1 MRPRNGAEVRAFLQH
16 RTDERPRAEI
26 PTVQTDGA
34 KATIRLFDTVDSY
47 GEWWGMSSK
56 EFATALDELPS
67 HIDTIELLINSPGG
81 DAFEGVA
88 IVNVMR
94 SHPARTVAVVQGIA
108 ASAASFIA
116 CAADETFMA
125 PNSTLMIHKAWGL
138 SIGNADDHRAH
149 AELLEKVDDEQA
161 AIYTA
166 KSGQSTDEV
175 LELMRAETFMSAAEA
190 VAGGFADSILS
201 SPDDDG
207 DPPAPDTSARW
218 TVDDLQAIA
227 AELHKLGTP
236 IPSAGEREDPTIDPA
251 GEPDSVDPE
260 QASRLLASLTFNKET
275 NPNE

>member
-26 PTVQTDGA
+26 PAVQIDGA
-34 KATIRLFDTVDSY
+34 KASIRLFDTVDSW

-56 EFATALDELPS
+56 EFASAVDELPS

-94 SHPARTVAVVQGIA
+94 AHQARTVAVVQGVA

-116 CAADETFMA
+116 CAADETFMS

-138 SIGNADDHRAH
+138 SIGNADEHRSH
-149 AELLEKVDDEQA
+149 ADLLDKVDGEQA
-161 AIYTA
+161 AIYTS
-166 KSGQSTDEV
+166 KSGKSTDEV
-175 LELMRAETFMSAAEA
+175 LELMRAETFMSADEA
-190 VAGGFADSILS
+190 VAGGFADSVLS
-201 SPDDDG
+201 APSDDD
-207 DPPAPDTSARW
+207 PPSEASARW
-218 TVDDLQAIA
+218 TVDDIQAVA
-227 AELHKLGTP
+227 AELSKLGVTF
-236 IPSAGEREDPTIDPA
+236 PSAGEREDPTTDP
-251 GEPDSVDPE
+251 GEPASVDPE
-260 QASRLLASLTFNKET
+260 QASRLLASLTFHKE